1 MGPHLL
7 QAKNRFYDLYRRVD
21 RVRLAPAK
29 FSCLLSLFVPGPF
42 RLNRSD
48 GITPQGGERDNETNV
63 SPILWYRFERPPRR
77 IDPCCTQPPRAEGN
91 TLSWY
96 AESLNRFEKNERN
109 PFSEGIP
116 VLFLAGGGFPNRRR
130 AKRPSCI
137 SVRIGGAFTRI
148 AYKRSQ
154 NSTPAHEA
162 GGLTTRNFS
171 K

>member
-1 MGPHLL
+1 MGPPLL

-48 GITPQGGERDNETNV
+48 GITPQGGERDNETKV

-96 AESLNRFEKNERN
+96 AESLNRFEKT
-109 PFSEGIP
+109 SEI
-116 VLFLAGGGFPNRRR
+116 LFQR
-130 AKRPSCI
+130 AYQFCFLQAVVFQTAAEQNGRH
-137 SVRIGGAFTRI
+137 A
-148 AYKRSQ
+148 SQ
-154 NSTPAHEA
+154 
-162 GGLTTRNFS
+162 
-171 K
+171 